1 MKTNIRANCPNCG
14 EVDLL
19 SDDIH
24 LELFDVES
32 GSGFYCFECPQCELD
47 ITKPA
52 DSRIIELLKSGGVR
66 AVVLERGRPGDPAFT
81 YDDILDFHIEL
92 ADEGSLKALLEP
104 SI

>member
-1 MKTNIRANCPNCG
+1 MTTNIRANCPNCA
-14 EVDLL
+14 EVDLTAE
-19 SDDIH
+19 DIH
-24 LELFDVES
+24 LELSDADGE
-32 GSGFYCFECPQCELD
+32 SGFYCFVCPKCATD
-47 ITKPA
+47 VTKPA

-66 AVVLERGRPGDPAFT
+66 AIRLERGKPGDPMFT